1 MKDFNQKKAK
11 KGLCVKKK
19 NRQRATFAYAI
30 IAAVVLNFCV
40 RDGYRCVHHAI
51 ITGFFFFLKDK
62 SFKTRYMTSCSV
74 FLVEF
79 L

>member
-1 MKDFNQKKAK
+1 MQLFVYKLFLLNIIIKNAPKR
-11 KGLCVKKK
+11 GEGVKKK

-51 ITGFFFFLKDK
+51 ITGFFFF
-62 SFKTRYMTSCSV
+62 
-74 FLVEF
+74 
-79 L
+79 

>member
-1 MKDFNQKKAK
+1 MPQKR
-11 KGLCVKKK
+11 GEGVKKK

-51 ITGFFFFLKDK
+51 ITGFFFF
-62 SFKTRYMTSCSV
+62 
-74 FLVEF
+74 
-79 L
+79 